1 MIVKNSLMMLG
12 ILLLPVALWGLG
24 LRPWR
29 RPSLIFAPHNRKMRK
44 LFFAIVLLSD
54 GPLVW
59 GYISAIPLR
68 TYLHKYGYQ
77 GMAISALLGLVLFIW
92 AMLSIFVFPYQRAPR
107 VPGGAAFA
115 RRYARYQEDGELE
128 RLQFGWVPD
137 LVVDGVR
144 YNVVGYEGKDTQDDD
159 LLYPMLAFDKQGR
172 VVRDRETMD
181 KLARCI
187 FLAQGVVLGR
197 GHTAERMEGYHTV
210 RRLVKQLEQG
220 LAQFDDLV
228 APLKALA
235 DANEPQPTLTEADYK
250 TRPVPERILENI
262 ERARRGLEINLEFSR
277 LVLQDWETEARWER
291 EKGYDRIKE
300 IRYEELLQLA
310 GQLKAI
316 EYARDHAEV
325 LKQCW
330 LAYRYLLNPIRKR
343 YTGSKAQQKQ
353 LLDLLH
359 VLEVAKHALDEDIKN
374 WPQKGPIIK
383 YRAMKEEEV
392 ARWQARLAWYDRVE
406 GWRAEGYEGL
416 ALEPKKLQWQ
426 IENEGL
432 QLTAEGRRKLKKKG
446 VLP

>member
-1 MIVKNSLMMLG
+1 MRDFLMMFGLALFATSLVWLG
-12 ILLLPVALWGLG
+12 F
-24 LRPWR
+24 RPWR
-29 RPSLIFAPHNRKMRK
+29 RPHIIFAPQNRKMSK
-44 LFFAIVLLSD
+44 IFLGFALATVGMPMWIYFGGVLFHDQLF
-54 GPLVW
+54 
-59 GYISAIPLR
+59 
-68 TYLHKYGYQ
+68 KYF
-77 GMAISALLGLVLFIW
+77 SLGLYVILFGSIAAIIW

-107 VPGGAAFA
+107 VPGGATFA

-137 LVVDGVR
+137 LMVDGIR
-144 YNVVGYEGKDTQDDD
+144 YNVVGYEGKDEQDDG

-210 RRLVKQLEQG
+210 RRLVKQLKQG
-220 LAQFDDLV
+220 LAQFNDLV

-235 DANEPQPTLTEADYK
+235 DANEPQPALTEADYK
-250 TRPVPERILENI
+250 KRPVPERILENI

-316 EYARDHAEV
+316 EYAREHAKV

-330 LAYRYLLNPIRKR
+330 LAYRYLLNPIRKQ

-392 ARWQARLAWYDRVE
+392 ARWQARLAWYDQVE

-416 ALEPKKLQWQ
+416 ALERKKLQRQ

-432 QLTAEGRRKLKKKG
+432 QLTAEGRKKLKKKG